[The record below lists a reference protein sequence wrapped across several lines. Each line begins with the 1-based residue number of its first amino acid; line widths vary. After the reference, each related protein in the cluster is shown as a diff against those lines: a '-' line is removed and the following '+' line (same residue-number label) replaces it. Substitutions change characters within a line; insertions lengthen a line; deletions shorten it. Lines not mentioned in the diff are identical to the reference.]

1 MKARLLVVE
10 DEAYVRDSLAALLT
24 RRGFVVTTAA
34 SVEEVVAERRQEGID
49 LVVSDLKLP
58 GESGLDLVRRL
69 AGDGPPVVVL
79 TGHGTVTSAVECMR
93 QGAADYL
100 LKPVDPEELLLVVE
114 RALAARRLV
123 REVRYLR
130 GDARE
135 RRGELVG
142 SSSAWRRVV
151 EMVRVAA
158 PVDTSVLLIGE
169 SGTGKEEAARLLH
182 RLSARAAG
190 PFVSVNCAAIPMELF
205 ESEFFGHRRGAFTG
219 ATSDREGRFQVA
231 DGGTLFLDEVD
242 SLPALGQAKIL
253 RVLEDGSFERVG
265 ESRPTTVDV
274 RLVCASNAD
283 LFGEVAAGKFR
294 SDLFYRINVMTIRTP
309 PLRERREDVR
319 PLAEAFLAELA
330 TRFGRPAR
338 AFAPETLA
346 AFEEYDWPGNVRE
359 LRNVVE
365 RAVLLE
371 RGELVGPQGLLFPR
385 PASAASAASAGA
397 PNARLP
403 AAMAA
408 TPEGEEDGDLHLR
421 TQLVRTERRL
431 LAEALARAGGV
442 KRQAAR
448 LLGIDERNL
457 GYFLRKHGLGP
468 GPR

>member
-1 MKARLLVVE
+1 
-10 DEAYVRDSLAALLT
+10 
-24 RRGFVVTTAA
+24 
-34 SVEEVVAERRQEGID
+34 
-49 LVVSDLKLP
+49 
-58 GESGLDLVRRL
+58 
-69 AGDGPPVVVL
+69 
-79 TGHGTVTSAVECMR
+79 
-93 QGAADYL
+93 
-100 LKPVDPEELLLVVE
+100 
-114 RALAARRLV
+114 
-123 REVRYLR
+123 
-130 GDARE
+130 
-135 RRGELVG
+135 
-142 SSSAWRRVV
+142 
-151 EMVRVAA
+151 VRVAA

-385 PASAASAASAGA
+385 PASVSAAAVPGANPSAVS
-397 PNARLP
+397 
-403 AAMAA
+403 AA
-408 TPEGEEDGDLHLR
+408 TPENDGDGDLHLR